1 MRTCAFL
8 LVGITVLLPTSGH
21 GELRE
26 FGPPPADAPFDDI
39 EDAAKQTD
47 FTRQALAFLETLHRH
62 WGEGPERLRTVL
74 AGSVEREGEN
84 SLVYLRNVHD
94 HGLLEGYE
102 FRKGS
107 LARGRYVLIQGPV
120 NGLNEFI
127 GYYTA
132 LKAAL
137 TKLYGEPAAD
147 QVVWSNDLYS
157 HLPDY
162 WGVAVMI
169 GHLRYQAAWET
180 AEGTLT
186 IDLSGHQYSRLSL
199 EYRVRGEFA
208 DT

>member
-1 MRTCAFL
+1 
-8 LVGITVLLPTSGH
+8 
-21 GELRE
+21 
-26 FGPPPADAPFDDI
+26 
-39 EDAAKQTD
+39 
-47 FTRQALAFLETLHRH
+47 
-62 WGEGPERLRTVL
+62 
-74 AGSVEREGEN
+74 
-84 SLVYLRNVHD
+84 
-94 HGLLEGYE
+94 
-102 FRKGS
+102 
-107 LARGRYVLIQGPV
+107 
-120 NGLNEFI
+120 LNEFI

-162 WGVAVMI
+162 WGVAEMN